1 MVDGEKPNT
10 VTKDQ
15 LNKVSEQ
22 LENTLKDYE
31 KLQKDF
37 ASLKA
42 HDAEVLKQLQDEL
55 DKLKQPKEDSKPKEE
70 PKVEQPKEEPKA
82 KENPK
87 VEQPKEEPK
96 AKDEP
101 KEQSKAEE
109 SKADKSTGKKL
120 PETGDPVSLASLG
133 LASLIG
139 ARKLRR
145 KK

>member
-1 MVDGEKPNT
+1 M
-10 VTKDQ
+10 
-15 LNKVSEQ
+15 L
-22 LENTLKDYE
+22 
-31 KLQKDF
+31 
-37 ASLKA
+37 
-42 HDAEVLKQLQDEL
+42 VLKQLQDEL
-55 DKLKQPKEDSKPKEE
+55 DKLKQPKEDSKPKDE

-87 VEQPKEEPK
+87 IEQPKEQPKEEPK
-96 AKDEP
+96 
-101 KEQSKAEE
+101 EQ

-145 KK
+145 KNNNY